1 MIMRFSAK
9 FRPRMFEAGAA
20 SWTEGLLH
28 PSTRRVTNRLSRYIR
43 TTALRKLNTTCI
55 LVLWSSLDF
64 TLLCFTTQIHDF
76 SPISFLLHGSP
87 FFLRHPSLPISFS
100 LSFSLSHPLVSP
112 PPPLSILSHSRFSN
126 LVEKPCMYF
135 YLAFQQSFRNS
146 SALGTELAEGNWT
159 PIFSHLWRGRRTW
172 TWRWS

>member
-55 LVLWSSLDF
+55 LVSARVL
-64 TLLCFTTQIHDF
+64 TLRYHASQLKFMI
-76 SPISFLLHGSP
+76 FLL
-87 FFLRHPSLPISFS
+87 S
-100 LSFSLSHPLVSP
+100 LSLFMDLPFSCDIPLSYLFLPLFLSVPPPSIP

>member
-55 LVLWSSLDF
+55 LVSGRVL
-64 TLLCFTTQIHDF
+64 TLRYYASQLKFMI
-76 SPISFLLHGSP
+76 FLLSRSLLPGPASAHWDDLLVYAGVP
-87 FFLRHPSLPISFS
+87 AGVGPTPASLPLLPPAAVPDLFHGPGGSGRQAATTSRGATWTPLTLIFS
-100 LSFSLSHPLVSP
+100 LPLR
-112 PPPLSILSHSRFSN
+112 I
-126 LVEKPCMYF
+126 
-135 YLAFQQSFRNS
+135 AF
-146 SALGTELAEGNWT
+146 
-159 PIFSHLWRGRRTW
+159 
-172 TWRWS
+172 

>member
-1 MIMRFSAK
+1 MRFSAK

-55 LVLWSSLDF
+55 LVSGRVL
-64 TLLCFTTQIHDF
+64 TLRYYASQLKFMI
-76 SPISFLLHGSP
+76 FLLSLSLFMDLP
-87 FFLRHPSLPISFS
+87 FSCDIPLSLSLSPSLS
-100 LSFSLSHPLVSP
+100 LCPTPQYPP